1 MGNRNTKPNMVY
13 ILTDDLG
20 FGDIGCYES
29 KRLKTPNLDA
39 LAASGVRFTDAHSP
53 SAVCTPSRYGILTGR
68 YCFRGS
74 LKKGVLQGHSEPLIE
89 PGRLTAAGLL
99 KSEGYRTYAV
109 GKWHLGLGWTQ
120 NEDESYD
127 YAQPVTGGPVDH
139 GFDYYYGI
147 SASLDMPPYCFIEND
162 RTVGIPSVP
171 KDPLDFSQQH
181 RGGLMVPGWRDDRV
195 NGVLTEKAV
204 EVIRGHGGVNGN
216 GHGTGEGNGGGCGEH
231 SETPFFLYLALTGP
245 HTPWAPAEA
254 FKGRSGIGPR
264 GDLIM
269 EMDWT
274 VGEVMRTLEEQG
286 LRDNTLI
293 IFTSDNGPHPMQ
305 EEVTM
310 HGHRPAGDLRGQ
322 KSDIWDGGH
331 RVPYLASWPARMPG
345 GRVCDHLICLTDLM
359 ATCASIVGAELPE
372 DAGEDSFDNLPALL
386 HDEKVRD
393 SVVLHS
399 LHGMFALR
407 QGDWK
412 YIAGAD
418 GGGFPKREGNRIGF
432 PPELEDWQTD
442 VGYDGIQAQGD
453 RTPAPVQLYRLD
465 EDISERRNLFAQYP
479 EIAAQYARELERLI
493 AAGRSSE
500 TV

>member
-1 MGNRNTKPNMVY
+1 MEINHKRPNIVY

-20 FGDIGCYES
+20 FGDLGCYGS

-39 LAASGVRFTDAHSP
+39 LAESGVRFTDAHAP

-74 LKKGVLQGHSEPLIE
+74 LKQGVLQGHSEPLIE
-89 PGRLTAAGLL
+89 PGRLTVAGLL

-109 GKWHLGLGWTQ
+109 GKWHLGLGWSQ
-120 NEDESYD
+120 REDGSYD
-127 YAQPVTGGPVDH
+127 YSQPVAGGPVDN
-139 GFDYYYGI
+139 GFDYYFGI

-171 KDPLDFSQQH
+171 KEPLDFSQQR

-204 EVIRGHGGVNGN
+204 EVIRGHGAGSGN
-216 GHGTGEGNGGGCGEH
+216 GDRQ
-231 SETPFFLYLALTGP
+231 PFFLYLPLTGP

-254 FKGRSGIGPR
+254 FQGRSGIGPR
-264 GDLIM
+264 GDLIL

-274 VGEVMRTLEEQG
+274 VGEVMRALEEQG
-286 LRDNTLI
+286 LRDDTLI

-305 EEVTM
+305 EEVTV
-310 HGHRPAGDLRGQ
+310 HGHAPAGDLRGQ
-322 KSDIWDGGH
+322 KSDIWDGGQ
-331 RVPYLASWPARMPG
+331 RVPYLASWPARVPG
-345 GRVCDHLICLTDLM
+345 GRVCEQLICLTDLM
-359 ATCASIVGAELPE
+359 ATCASIVGTELPE

-386 HDEKVRD
+386 DGGKVRD

-412 YIAGAD
+412 YIAGAE
-418 GGGFPKREGNRIGF
+418 GGGFPKRPGNVIGM
-432 PPELEDWQTD
+432 PPEADGWQTD
-442 VGYDGIQAQGD
+442 LD
-453 RTPAPVQLYRLD
+453 RPAGEEGPAPAQLYRFD
-465 EDISERRNLFAQYP
+465 EDRSERRNYLWQYP
-479 EIAAQYARELERLI
+479 DMAARLADELERLV

-500 TV
+500 QGVRQAQSREG

>member
-1 MGNRNTKPNMVY
+1 MGTKNTRPNILY

-20 FGDIGCYES
+20 FGDIGCYGS
-29 KRLKTPNLDA
+29 SLIATPNLDA
-39 LAASGVRFTDAHSP
+39 LADSGVRFTDAHAP

-74 LKKGVLQGHSEPLIE
+74 LKQGVLQGHSEPLIE
-89 PGRLTAAGLL
+89 PGRLTVAGLL

-109 GKWHLGLGWTQ
+109 GKWHLGLGWSQ
-120 NEDESYD
+120 NEDESYN
-127 YAQPVTGGPVDH
+127 YAMPITGGPVDH

-147 SASLDMPPYCFIEND
+147 SASLDMPPYCFIKND
-162 RTVGIPSVP
+162 HTVGIPSVP
-171 KDPLDFSQQH
+171 KEPMDFSQQH

-195 NGVLTEKAV
+195 NGVLTEKAI
-204 EVIRGHGGVNGN
+204 EVIRGHGSGDGN
-216 GHGTGEGNGGGCGEH
+216 EHGDGGREGQ
-231 SETPFFLYLALTGP
+231 PFFLYLSLTGP

-274 VGEVMRTLEEQG
+274 VGVVMRTLEELG

-305 EEVTM
+305 EEVTV
-310 HGHRPAGDLRGQ
+310 HGHTPAGVLRGQ

-331 RVPYLASWPARMPG
+331 RVPYLASWPASVPG

-386 HDEKVRD
+386 HNEKVRD

-399 LHGMFALR
+399 LRGMFALR

-418 GGGFPKREGNRIGF
+418 GGGFPKRAGNIIGL
-432 PPELEDWQTD
+432 PPEAEDWQTD
-442 VGYDGIQAQGD
+442 IGYVGTQAATGD
-453 RTPAPVQLYRLD
+453 RVSAPAQLYRLD
-465 EDISERRNLFAQYP
+465 EDLSERRNLYGQRP
-479 EIAAQYARELERLI
+479 EIAAQYASELERVI
-493 AAGRSSE
+493 AAGRSSKM
-500 TV
+500 V